1 MAQVS
6 QRAGWGEKRATQGPQ
21 TWRAGQLW
29 HTAHWL
35 ASAGK
40 RRRRLMADL
49 KRLWDTTQYT
59 RVPKLATVSPTH
71 Q

>member
-6 QRAGWGEKRATQGPQ
+6 QHASWGEKRATQGPQ
-21 TWRAGQLW
+21 TWWAGQLW

-35 ASAGK
+35 ARAGH
-40 RRRRLMADL
+40 RRGRVKEDL

-59 RVPKLATVSPTH
+59 RVPNPATAFPHT
-71 Q
+71 